1 MLPGLAYPQ
10 PSKLGKR
17 NAGVRA
23 IEVYLNFS
31 ICEAEAHGWRTGLY
45 IVSSRMARATSLR
58 PCIGK
63 PKHPGSAATSQGCKY
78 LGNNKF
84 PYCSVNFDL
93 GF

>member
-1 MLPGLAYPQ
+1 MEDW
-10 PSKLGKR
+10 
-17 NAGVRA
+17 A
-23 IEVYLNFS
+23 IHSEFQDGQS
-31 ICEAEAHGWRTGLY
+31 H
-45 IVSSRMARATSLR
+45 IVR

-84 PYCSVNFDL
+84 PCSVNFDL